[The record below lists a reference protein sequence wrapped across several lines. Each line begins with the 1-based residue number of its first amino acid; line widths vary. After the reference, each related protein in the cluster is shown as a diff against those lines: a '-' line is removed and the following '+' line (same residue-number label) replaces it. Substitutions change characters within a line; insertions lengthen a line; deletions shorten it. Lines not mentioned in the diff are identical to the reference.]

1 MKRNFDEVKRSNES
15 RANIKNETRDDKKIS
30 KRSSPSY
37 SSKKFLSDDKVLWG
51 TSNEET
57 EGKTDDAEEKKYK
70 PNFGLTGALAKDELT
85 GNNIGGVVLKHSI
98 PLDSAKPTRLWR
110 LYIFKDEN
118 IMETIHLHRQSSFLA
133 GRDKRVVDIILEHP
147 SCSSQHAVIQFR
159 KVKVQPL
166 NDEDDEIEV
175 VKPFLMDLSSTHKTM
190 LNGKHIEDCRY
201 YELREKDCIRFGGS
215 SREYVLLHAHSNEED
230 K

>member
-1 MKRNFDEVKRSNES
+1 MKRNLEEEVKRTHES
-15 RANIKNETRDDKKIS
+15 QAKNQAKDDKKIF
-30 KRSSPSY
+30 KRSSPVNFSRH
-37 SSKKFLSDDKVLWG
+37 SLPSDDKVLWG
-51 TSNEET
+51 STNEET
-57 EGKTDDAEEKKYK
+57 KGKTDDSEVKKYK
-70 PNFGLTGALAKDELT
+70 PNFGLTGALAKDEVT
-85 GNNIGGVVLKHSI
+85 GNNIGGVILKHSI

-166 NDEDDEIEV
+166 NDDDEEIEV

-215 SREYVLLHAHSNEED
+215 SREYVLLHAQSNED